1 MMFLVHIP
9 KLKNTNSPVRNDLLK
24 IKHIYLKGRGM
35 IEGNGSNTD
44 FWSETCGNVSLKDNF
59 QACSIF
65 AMNKNVLH
73 SKSIV
78 RDALDLKT
86 MV

>member
-1 MMFLVHIP
+1 
-9 KLKNTNSPVRNDLLK
+9 
-24 IKHIYLKGRGM
+24 M